1 MQGEIRLESLVK
13 SFGEVV
19 AVDGID
25 LDMPPGEFFTMVGP
39 SGCGKTTTLRM
50 IAGFERPT
58 SGRILLDG
66 DDVAQ
71 TPPHRRNVN
80 TVFQSYAL
88 FPHLNV
94 ADNVAFGLK
103 YKKVTKAERTTMVNE
118 ALALVQL
125 ADYGKRKPGQLSGG
139 QQQRVAL
146 ARALVLRPRVLLL
159 DEPLGALD
167 ARLRKDLQ
175 VELKALQENL
185 GITFVFV
192 THDQEEALTMSDRV
206 AVMNGGRVEQ
216 SGPPQEMYEE
226 PATLFVADFLGVSNL
241 VGAEAAGQDGRACV
255 LKIGDVSLR
264 AAQGEIDARGSVK
277 AMIRPERVRVEPH
290 GTEGENRLPGLVEH
304 LVFLGSFRE
313 VRVRLLGGALV
324 TAVQPNDGSE
334 PAYSQGSP
342 VSVHLPIESLR
353 VLPDGPPPVMDGEA
367 ASAEGPET
375 GAELGHAAATVILPP
390 QDPPPS

>member
-1 MQGEIRLESLVK
+1 MQGEIRLETLVK
-13 SFGEVV
+13 SFGEVN

-66 DDVAQ
+66 EDVAQ
-71 TPPHRRNVN
+71 TPPHRRSVN

-103 YKKVTKAERTTMVNE
+103 YKKVTKAERAKMVDE

-125 ADYGKRKPGQLSGG
+125 TGYEKRKPGQLSGG
-139 QQQRVAL
+139 QQQRIAL

-175 VELKALQENL
+175 VELKTLQESL

-216 SGPPQEMYEE
+216 SGPPQEIYEE

-255 LKIGDVSLR
+255 LKVGDVTMR
-264 AAQGEIDARGSVK
+264 AEQGDLAARGAVK

-290 GTEGENRLPGLVEH
+290 GTTGENRLPGLVEH

-324 TAVQPNDGSE
+324 TAIQPNDGSQ
-334 PAYSQGSP
+334 PPYDQGSP
-342 VSVHLPIESLR
+342 VSVHLPAESLR
-353 VLPDGPPPVMDGEA
+353 VLP
-367 ASAEGPET
+367 EGPEPVVAEEPAGESGET
-375 GAELGHAAATVILPP
+375 GADLGHAAATVLLPP
-390 QDPPPS
+390 QDPPA

>member
-1 MQGEIRLESLVK
+1 VQGEIRLEELVK
-13 SFGEVV
+13 SFGDVN

-25 LDMPPGEFFTMVGP
+25 VHMPPGEFFTMVGP

-66 DDVAQ
+66 EDVAQ

-103 YKKVTKAERTTMVNE
+103 YKKVTKGERAKMVAE
-118 ALALVQL
+118 ALSLVQL
-125 ADYGKRKPGQLSGG
+125 TGFEKRKPGQMSGG

-175 VELKALQENL
+175 VELKTLQESL

-192 THDQEEALTMSDRV
+192 THDQEEALTMSDRL

-241 VGAEAAGQDGRACV
+241 VGAEATGRDGAACV
-255 LKIGDVSLR
+255 LSVGDRRLLAS
-264 AAQGEIDARGSVK
+264 QGDLGCRGPVK
-277 AMIRPERVRVEPH
+277 AMIRPERVRIEPQ
-290 GTEGENRLPGLVEH
+290 GTEGPNRLPGLVEH

-324 TAVQPNDGSE
+324 TGIQPNDGTESTY
-334 PAYSQGSP
+334 PQGSS
-342 VSVHLPIESLR
+342 VTVHLPAESLR
-353 VLPDGPPPVMDGEA
+353 VLPEVAAPVAGDEASPPAGEEA
-367 ASAEGPET
+367 PA
-375 GAELGHAAATVILPP
+375 L
-390 QDPPPS
+390 